1 MESGSQREFQAA
13 LAAGDVSRLDALEA
27 HYLEQARQPDA
38 DRATAWHR
46 AAIIALATRR
56 PDEALAWVEKAL
68 SLRPSA
74 DFHNTAGTIHSSRG
88 GLARAVTAYAQA
100 IELAPD
106 VYETRLNLGRCLLQ
120 LDDPRALEHLRHAV
134 RLKPDEGIAWFLLSL
149 ALQQAGDLTEATEC
163 LQTIL
168 QHVPGFAEAHLE
180 LGRIE
185 ALRGRVKEALTRYEK
200 AIGLGTLA
208 IDDELSLYHMVAE
221 LGEIEQSAE
230 GYRDVRRR
238 HPKCLRA
245 LTQLANLVGSEL
257 SGEELEELQ
266 ALADDSERLAPDER
280 ARVHFSLV
288 KVLDERGTYEDAAVH
303 ARLANVA
310 QHDDLARRSQ
320 VYRPAAHRSFVDQQ
334 MEVFTGEHFAGR
346 SEHHGATNRPI
357 FIVGMPRSGTS
368 LVEQVLASHPQ
379 VFGAGELTLI
389 GKGLRAAHQESDGF
403 ASAEEWLRQAPESEV
418 EALATQY
425 LERLGQLDSRASHV
439 TDKLPENYLYLGW
452 IATLLPGATVIH
464 CVRDARDVALS
475 CWLNRMVR
483 LPWSTD
489 LEHIADRIGE
499 YRRLMSWWDQVLPS
513 PPIRVEYEELVADP
527 EPVSRRLVEAC
538 GLAWD
543 PACLSFHRTRRRVGT
558 ASLAQVRRPVNRRSV
573 GRWRRYAPLIPLQAA
588 RLESDRP
595 LGATRPLSE
604 PGR

>member
-1 MESGSQREFQAA
+1 MS
-13 LAAGDVSRLDALEA
+13 
-27 HYLEQARQPDA
+27 
-38 DRATAWHR
+38 
-46 AAIIALATRR
+46 
-56 PDEALAWVEKAL
+56 
-68 SLRPSA
+68 
-74 DFHNTAGTIHSSRG
+74 
-88 GLARAVTAYAQA
+88 
-100 IELAPD
+100 
-106 VYETRLNLGRCLLQ
+106 
-120 LDDPRALEHLRHAV
+120 
-134 RLKPDEGIAWFLLSL
+134 
-149 ALQQAGDLTEATEC
+149 LQQAGDLTEATEC
-163 LQTIL
+163 LQTLL

-208 IDDELSLYHMVAE
+208 IDDELSLHHMVAE
-221 LGEIEQSAE
+221 LGEIEQGAG

-238 HPKCLRA
+238 HPRCLRA

-257 SGEELEELQ
+257 SGQELEELQ
-266 ALADDSERLAPDER
+266 ALADDSDRLAPGEG

-288 KVLDERGTYEDAAVH
+288 RIFDERGAYEDAALH
-303 ARLANVA
+303 ARLANRA
-310 QHDDLARRSQ
+310 QRDDLARRNQ
-320 VYRPAAHRSFVDQQ
+320 VYRPATHRRFVDQQ
-334 MEVFTGEHFAGR
+334 MEAFASEHFAGR
-346 SEHHGATNRPI
+346 SAHHGATKRPI

-368 LVEQVLASHPQ
+368 LVEQILASHSQ

-389 GKGLRAAHQESDGF
+389 GKNLTAVHRCSDRF
-403 ASAEEWLRQAPESEV
+403 ATPEEWLRQAPESEL

-425 LERLGQLDSRASHV
+425 LERVGQLDSRASRV

-452 IATLLPGATVIH
+452 IASLFPGATVIH

-489 LEHIADRIGE
+489 LEHIADRISE

-513 PPIRVEYEELVADP
+513 PPIRVEYEELVAEP
-527 EPVSRRLVEAC
+527 EPVIRRLVEAR

-543 PACLSFHRTRRRVGT
+543 PACLSSHRTRRRVGT

-573 GRWRRYAPLIPLQAA
+573 GRWRRYASLIPLDGPPLA
-588 RLESDRP
+588 SDHP
-595 LGATRPLSE
+595 LGATPPLPD